1 MKVRLICEPVE
12 PTALWVTDIMDGVIH
27 EAMKKEMNIEA
38 ATDGSIDNWQELS
51 NNSCSERCLV
61 LVIGYSSV
69 WINETL
75 TKLCALGVEP
85 VLVSVYQHQFGIEYS
100 YVSFNTVEAMRT
112 LVRYVSE
119 TGRRGVAL
127 FGMHRDTVGDRAKLS
142 GFVSGMHDAGMDFSR
157 EDIFYRGMMSD
168 CADRLLKKIDKYET
182 VMCTSDL
189 IAVYLIRYLESKGIR
204 VPEDINITGFGNWKA
219 AESFHPSI
227 TRMYTDLAELGS
239 QAVKHYI
246 YMQNNPQTLHGASVL
261 KSSRQIGGS
270 TEHCPNVWKECCE
283 KTFPFSGNDS
293 PIYNS
298 DPDIIEIL
306 KLEPLVRSIDS
317 LDIAIL
323 REIDEN
329 KSYAQISES
338 INISES
344 TIKYRLSKMQRICD
358 FPDRMQLLKFAK
370 KSGLI

>member
-1 MKVRLICEPVE
+1 MPCHLPYDNAGRDRDIERVFRAVLRYLKASVAHVYDLLLHRMHLIADDNSIAMLFPFGGEEGRGEKRRTLTLLDSKHCE
-12 PTALWVTDIMDGVIH
+12 ALVVKTTD
-27 EAMKKEMNIEA
+27 
-38 ATDGSIDNWQELS
+38 SITRVLEILPLDALL
-51 NNSCSERCLV
+51 CSERCLV

-227 TRMYTDLAELGS
+227 TRM
-239 QAVKHYI
+239 
-246 YMQNNPQTLHGASVL
+246 
-261 KSSRQIGGS
+261 
-270 TEHCPNVWKECCE
+270 
-283 KTFPFSGNDS
+283 
-293 PIYNS
+293 
-298 DPDIIEIL
+298 
-306 KLEPLVRSIDS
+306 
-317 LDIAIL
+317 
-323 REIDEN
+323 
-329 KSYAQISES
+329 
-338 INISES
+338 
-344 TIKYRLSKMQRICD
+344 
-358 FPDRMQLLKFAK
+358 
-370 KSGLI
+370 

>member
-1 MKVRLICEPVE
+1 
-12 PTALWVTDIMDGVIH
+12 
-27 EAMKKEMNIEA
+27 
-38 ATDGSIDNWQELS
+38 
-51 NNSCSERCLV
+51 
-61 LVIGYSSV
+61 
-69 WINETL
+69 
-75 TKLCALGVEP
+75 
-85 VLVSVYQHQFGIEYS
+85 
-100 YVSFNTVEAMRT
+100 
-112 LVRYVSE
+112 
-119 TGRRGVAL
+119 
-127 FGMHRDTVGDRAKLS
+127 
-142 GFVSGMHDAGMDFSR
+142 
-157 EDIFYRGMMSD
+157 
-168 CADRLLKKIDKYET
+168 
-182 VMCTSDL
+182 
-189 IAVYLIRYLESKGIR
+189 
-204 VPEDINITGFGNWKA
+204 
-219 AESFHPSI
+219 
-227 TRMYTDLAELGS
+227 MYTDLAELGS

-261 KSSRQIGGS
+261 KCSLQIGGS
-270 TEHCPNVWKECCE
+270 TDHCTNVWKECCE